1 MHVYP
6 AVVGD
11 RALVTVTHCNS
22 PVEFY
27 CRLLADGE
35 RFNSLQALI
44 DQCVQSGATGLPEFE
59 PNTPGGIVLVYSII
73 HNCWCRA
80 QLLSCNRGQDSRPIN
95 AKVNKF
101 ECLLD
106 SLY

>member
-1 MHVYP
+1 MSQLN
-6 AVVGD
+6 AFTEVGD

-27 CRLLADGE
+27 CRLLSDNDS
-35 RFNSLQALI
+35 FSNLQTLI
-44 DQCVQSGATGLPEFE
+44 DQFVQSGATGLPEFE
-59 PNTPGGIVLVYSII
+59 PNEFSGIVLVYSII

-80 QLLSCNRGQDSRPIN
+80 QLLSCNRDKDLRPIT

-101 ECLLD
+101 DC
-106 SLY
+106 